1 MREPRP
7 VAPLMPAGYG
17 VPTDGS
23 GGERLPWSWA
33 VERLE
38 SARNYWIC
46 TTRPDGRPHAA
57 PVWGLWLEAS
67 LAGASSRADGL
78 RPPARLQRPVEP
90 MTETV
95 PLWGAVWFATA
106 RDSLKGRNLARSPA
120 FVLHLESGDETVIL
134 EGEAV
139 AVRDRDDLERFA
151 DAYLPKYGV
160 RPDPADPAN
169 VVYALAP
176 AVALT
181 WEERDFPGTA
191 TRWLFD

>member
-57 PVWGLWLEAS
+57 PVWGLWL
-67 LAGASSRADGL
+67 D
-78 RPPARLQRPVEP
+78 
-90 MTETV
+90 
-95 PLWGAVWFATA
+95 GAVWFATA